1 MHVMF
6 LNRYFENL
14 ETFLEKE
21 FQSDFVL
28 LGGKNKF
35 HFQMGNQS
43 RPM

>member
-1 MHVMF
+1 MF

-14 ETFLEKE
+14 ETFLEIE

-28 LGGKNKF
+28 LGEKNKF